1 MMRCLLR
8 NILVSLILFS
18 IICSCDNSR
27 KQDRLE
33 TVSVDSITELPLPSV
48 PSGITTTEDRAAFVA
63 RHFWDAL
70 DFRSDPLAVDTAF
83 MEQNFANFISV
94 LAVTPQ
100 DRTGE
105 AVQGL
110 CKMALGNP
118 DAFSLLESVAE
129 KYLDDPNSPMRNEDL
144 FILFLQDW
152 ESSDSV
158 GEATRER
165 AKFRLA
171 RAMKNRRGTLAADFR
186 FVDRQGRETT
196 LFKSLGTAATLL
208 MFYDPDCP
216 QCEETK
222 KAIAASQEAEGV
234 RVVAIDIAGDRR
246 LWDETKA
253 AMPPAWTV
261 GYALDPLEEEETYV
275 FPALP
280 TLYLLDPT
288 GRVLLK
294 DPPLNLLLNPN
305 PVD

>member
-216 QCEETK
+216 QCEGD
-222 KAIAASQEAEGV
+222 QEGH
-234 RVVAIDIAGDRR
+234 RR
-246 LWDETKA
+246 LSGGGRRQGSGNRHSRRSPAVGRDKSRDA
-253 AMPPAWTV
+253 AGLDCRLRPRPPRR
-261 GYALDPLEEEETYV
+261 GRDLRLPGPPDPLPPRPHRTGSPQR
-275 FPALP
+275 PAP
-280 TLYLLDPT
+280 Q
-288 GRVLLK
+288 
-294 DPPLNLLLNPN
+294 PPLNPN

>member
-1 MMRCLLR
+1 M
-8 NILVSLILFS
+8 
-18 IICSCDNSR
+18 
-27 KQDRLE
+27 
-33 TVSVDSITELPLPSV
+33 P
-48 PSGITTTEDRAAFVA
+48 
-63 RHFWDAL
+63 
-70 DFRSDPLAVDTAF
+70 
-83 MEQNFANFISV
+83 
-94 LAVTPQ
+94 
-100 DRTGE
+100 
-105 AVQGL
+105 
-110 CKMALGNP
+110 
-118 DAFSLLESVAE
+118 
-129 KYLDDPNSPMRNEDL
+129 
-144 FILFLQDW
+144 
-152 ESSDSV
+152 
-158 GEATRER
+158 
-165 AKFRLA
+165 
-171 RAMKNRRGTLAADFR
+171 RRF
-186 FVDRQGRETT
+186 
-196 LFKSLGTAATLL
+196 FKSLGTAAPLL